1 MRLQVH
7 LRSKE
12 EMPGQLTA
20 RLAMVPSYDSET
32 PSPLGKVLLLA
43 LQIENSKTNVTPNL
57 ELQVTVSGGED
68 IQNPSINDNL
78 ACAFLD
84 LR

>member
-1 MRLQVH
+1 MPLEKATAVRLQVH

-20 RLAMVPSYDSET
+20 RLAMAPSYDSET

-43 LQIENSKTNVTPNL
+43 LQTDKSRANVIPN
-57 ELQVTVSGGED
+57 
-68 IQNPSINDNL
+68 
-78 ACAFLD
+78 F
-84 LR
+84 